1 MALCCIHR
9 DGYHSC
15 CVGGDSVVNLN
26 SEEFMGARE
35 AAEIWGK
42 SESYVR
48 KSLQQSPDKWPA
60 GSWRKFDNRQIVVT
74 VEGMEAA
81 TGQPDPRKK

>member
-1 MALCCIHR
+1 
-9 DGYHSC
+9 
-15 CVGGDSVVNLN
+15 
-26 SEEFMGARE
+26 MGARE

-48 KSLQQSPDKWPA
+48 KSLQQSPDKWPK

-81 TGQPDPRKK
+81 TGQKDPRKIKH